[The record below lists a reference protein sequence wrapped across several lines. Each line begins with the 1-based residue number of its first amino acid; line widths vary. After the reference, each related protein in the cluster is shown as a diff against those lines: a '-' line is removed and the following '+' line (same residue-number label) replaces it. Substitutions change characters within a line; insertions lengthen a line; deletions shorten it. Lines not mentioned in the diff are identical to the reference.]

1 MIDGDEW
8 ESMEMLMKSGTKRRQ
23 KRKAES
29 GKAKMQGSRDG
40 KGQQSTVESW
50 GDIPVGQ
57 LHSIAVVLFVK
68 LGL

>member
-1 MIDGDEW
+1 VAG
-8 ESMEMLMKSGTKRRQ
+8 SLSLHVSR